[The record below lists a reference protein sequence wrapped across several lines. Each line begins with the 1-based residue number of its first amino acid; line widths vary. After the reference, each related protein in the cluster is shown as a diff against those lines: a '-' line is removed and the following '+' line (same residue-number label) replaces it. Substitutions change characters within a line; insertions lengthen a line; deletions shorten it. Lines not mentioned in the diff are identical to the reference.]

1 MRFGDIC
8 ETKKLKGENGDLK
21 MNIISEIHDQI
32 NVSSTIMQLG
42 SHDKLRN
49 FLKLIHPRAPCMNE
63 YLVTLRH
70 DDRIDWRCVTIY
82 LLSPEVCLN
91 SPDLLII

>member
-1 MRFGDIC
+1 MRFGNIC

-42 SHDKLRN
+42 S
-49 FLKLIHPRAPCMNE
+49 
-63 YLVTLRH
+63 
-70 DDRIDWRCVTIY
+70 W
-82 LLSPEVCLN
+82 
-91 SPDLLII
+91 